1 MPLFPLLLAA
11 HVALA
16 ILLFVPSLLLPFALR
31 ARNATIESRGR
42 FVRGL
47 LWLQS
52 TGAFFI
58 GAGLFATGVALVGVL
73 GAQLLREP
81 WLLLALLIYA
91 ANLGVAFFI
100 QRPNLRRLF
109 GQVGRAGD
117 DARWVARARRQRYL
131 SYLMAAAVGMIAFLM
146 SSKPRFW

>member
-1 MPLFPLLLAA
+1 MPFFPLLLAA

-31 ARNATIESRGR
+31 ARNASVESRGR
-42 FVRGL
+42 FVRAL

-58 GAGLFATGVALVGVL
+58 GAGLLATGVALVGVL

-81 WLLLALLIYA
+81 WLLLALVIYA

-109 GQVGRAGD
+109 GQIGRGGD